1 MYDDDMPGPATV
13 EATTRMNYIMT
24 SPDRRTIVY
33 PTDELY
39 VLKAPE
45 APKAAIPTPVILGG
59 RGTVGVDS
67 PSRARPM
74 TPSVLNV

>member
-1 MYDDDMPGPATV
+1 MQGQATI
-13 EATTRMNYIMT
+13 EATTSMNYIMT
-24 SPDRRTIVY
+24 SPERRTIVY

-45 APKAAIPTPVILGG
+45 APKAVIPTPVILGG
-59 RGTVGVDS
+59 RSTGVGVDS